1 MSEHSP
7 ISARTAHF
15 IGRITAII
23 FLVLALAYGFG
34 GSVIEYAFSSD
45 PLGPRVF
52 PIGLAV
58 ILGLLAVL
66 YFFSPGSA
74 EGFPKGALLARVLG
88 IPALLVFSVLLFEP
102 LGFVV
107 SIFVMTFG
115 TALIFEAPVKKAL
128 IGAIGHAA
136 LWWFVFGFALEVYLP
151 TGSLFGG

>member
-1 MSEHSP
+1 MSENT
-7 ISARTAHF
+7 RTHQL
-15 IGRITAII
+15 IGRISA
-23 FLVLALAYGFG
+23 LVLFLLAVAYGIG
-34 GSVIEYAFSSD
+34 GSMIEYAFSSD

-58 ILGLLAVL
+58 ILGVLAVI

-74 EGFPKGALLARVLG
+74 EGFPSGALLARVLG
-88 IPALLVFSVLLFEP
+88 IPALLVFSVVLFEP

-107 SIFVMTFG
+107 SIFVMTCG

-136 LWWFVFGFALEVYLP
+136 LWWLVFGFALEVYLP